1 MTHKNSV
8 LISGK
13 KNSLKLIYTSGLVFL
28 KSLFFY
34 LFDSIILQ
42 ETSISGDS
50 TKINIV
56 LIRQDAIGDFVMW
69 LDTAKEYRKL
79 YPSDKY
85 RIILVGNALWFDLAK
100 GLPYWDEVLPINTK
114 KFKTFS
120 RYRSNILRQ
129 VRSLGAQ
136 VAVQPTFS
144 REFYHGDSLIRASNA
159 FQKVS
164 SVGDMS
170 NRNWLKKTLADGW
183 HTELIPASTQ
193 IMTELE
199 RNAEFFQGISGKPCK
214 ILYPKLDLP
223 QTVAS
228 TIWKN
233 RDYYVL
239 FPGVGAGLR
248 QWSVESF
255 ADIANRIYM
264 ATGLDGILDGAP
276 NEKYLGK
283 SIQDLSKVPLEWAG
297 TRLGELPELLKYAKF
312 VVSSETSAVY
322 IAASVE
328 TPVICVLGGAYFG
341 RFLPYPESAGPD
353 IVLKTVTYPM
363 PCFGCNADCVYE
375 LDKNEPAPCISNI
388 SVDAV
393 WQEVEKI
400 IESEVN

>member
-1 MTHKNSV
+1 MNP
-8 LISGK
+8 
-13 KNSLKLIYTSGLVFL
+13 LKPYFIII
-28 KSLFFY
+28 KSLLFY
-34 LFDSIILQ
+34 LFDSLALWNTPSPQ
-42 ETSISGDS
+42 KNHLE
-50 TKINIV
+50 IV
-56 LIRQDAIGDFVMW
+56 LLIRQDAIGDFVMW
-69 LDTAKEYRKL
+69 LDTAKQYFNL
-79 YPSDKY
+79 YPQDKY
-85 RIILVGNALWFDLAK
+85 RIVLVGNAVWFDLAK
-100 GLPYWDEVLPINTK
+100 GLPYWDEVLPINVK

-120 RYRSNILRQ
+120 RYRRNILRQ
-129 VRSLGAQ
+129 VSSLGAQ
-136 VAVQPTFS
+136 IAVQPTFS
-144 REFYHGDSLIRASNA
+144 REFYHGDSLVRASNA
-159 FQKVS
+159 FHKMS

-223 QTVAS
+223 QTVTS
-228 TIWKN
+228 NIWKN
-233 RDYYVL
+233 REYYVL

-255 ADIANRIYM
+255 AEIANRIYET
-264 ATGLDGILDGAP
+264 TGLDGILDGAP
-276 NEKYLGK
+276 NEKSLSK
-283 SIQDLSKVPLEWAG
+283 SIQDMSNAPLEWAG

-341 RFLPYPESAGPD
+341 RFLPYPELAGQE
-353 IVLKTVTYPM
+353 IVIKTVTYPM
-363 PCFGCNADCVYE
+363 SCFSCNADCVYE
-375 LDKNEPAPCISNI
+375 LDKDEPAPCISNI

-400 IESEVN
+400 I